1 MGNHL
6 LISEIRSR
14 GPGGASDEFIELYNP
29 TSVAIPLDDAWSIKI
44 RGSSSGSYVTRWQG
58 TPAPSVSIP
67 AHGHFLIGGPMYS
80 QSPAADVTIATA
92 LTTDS
97 ASVLLMNVNVTI
109 DAVCFAF
116 GDMKVMAVS
125 MFTCEGTPV
134 SNSPHDD
141 TTAGVSD
148 LDSSVARNQSGC
160 ADSGDNS
167 VDLAYLHPA
176 QPESTTSPLVP

>member
-1 MGNHL
+1 MNHL

-14 GPGGASDEFIELYNP
+14 GPLGASDEFIELYNP

-58 TPAPSVSIP
+58 PPTQSISIP
-67 AHGHFLIGGPMYS
+67 AHGHFLIGGPAYA
-80 QSPAADVTIATA
+80 QSPAADVTIQSA

-97 ASVLLMNVNVTI
+97 ASVLLINVGATI

-125 MFTCEGTPV
+125 AFTCEGVPA

-141 TTAGVSD
+141 TMAGMSD
-148 LDSSVARNQSGC
+148 LDSSVARNQNGC
-160 ADSGDNS
+160 ADSGDNAA
-167 VDLAYLHPA
+167 DLTYLHPA
-176 QPESTTSPLVP
+176 QPESTMSALVP